1 MLDGMR
7 KISHHWIGRA
17 ILSVLFGLLIVSFVI
32 WGVGD
37 MFRGFVPDKVAE
49 VGGQS
54 ISTQQY
60 QNALQTVMFRIQ
72 SRTHRNLTSAQ
83 AHELGI
89 DRQVLG
95 NLIADAALDVRAT
108 SLGMAISETSIVA
121 AVRSDPSLQDAS
133 GRFNPAAF
141 DQALR
146 DSGLT
151 ERGFFS
157 AQSKAYMRQQIETPL
172 VNGLAAPKPLVDLLA
187 RVEAQTRAI
196 DYVALPPSAAG
207 DIPAPADDV
216 LKAYFTD
223 RKDQYRAPEYRA
235 LEILLVDP
243 STLANP
249 ADVSDDD
256 AKADYDKVRDARFAT
271 PEKRKLQQI
280 VFPDQASA
288 DDAEAKIKAGASFDD
303 IVKARNLKSSDVDL
317 GETTK
322 TAMFDKTIADAAFAL
337 PPDGVS
343 DVVKGQFGPAIVR
356 VLSIAPGSAKS
367 FDEVK
372 DTLKKEI
379 AADRVAGQVQTV
391 HDKIEDARVSGK
403 TLIEAAKSVGLE
415 AREVAAVDA
424 QGRDDKGAPLNLPAS
439 AELLASAYASDVG
452 VDDAPLQ
459 TSNRGWLWFDVLKVD
474 PARDR
479 TFDEVKAEVEK
490 QWRAEAVTKALSA
503 KADDMVKQI
512 EGGAALATLAQ
523 AAGLEA
529 KSAADLHRGGGG
541 GLAPSLINSVFT
553 VPAGGAGSAAT
564 PEGRVIFKVTAD
576 ATPPTKFDDPAVKTI
591 ANQLTEGLQ
600 NSVIAQF
607 VSALETELG
616 VKIHQNVLQS
626 AAGS

>member
-1 MLDGMR
+1 MR
-7 KISHHWIGRA
+7 KISQSWIGRA
-17 ILSVLFGLLIVSFVI
+17 ILSVLFGLLIISFVI

-54 ISTQQY
+54 ITAQQY
-60 QNALQTVMFRIQ
+60 QSSLQTVMFRIQ
-72 SRTHRNLTSAQ
+72 SRTHRNLTNAQ
-83 AHELGI
+83 AHELGL

-108 SLGMAISETSIVA
+108 SLGMAISEATIVA

-133 GRFNPAAF
+133 GQFNPALF

-151 ERGFFS
+151 ERGFFVS
-157 AQSKAYMRQQIETPL
+157 QSRAYMRQQIETPL
-172 VNGLAAPKPLVDLLA
+172 IDGLAAPKPLVDLLA

-196 DYVALPPSAAG
+196 DYVALSPSAAG
-207 DIPAPADDV
+207 DIPAPADDA
-216 LKAYFTD
+216 LKAYFDD
-223 RKDQYRAPEYRA
+223 RKAEYRAPEYRA

-243 STLANP
+243 NTLANP

-271 PEKRKLQQI
+271 PEKRKLRQI

-303 IVKARNLKSSDVDL
+303 IVKARNLKASDVDL

-322 TAMFDKTIADAAFAL
+322 AAMFDQTIADAAFAL
-337 PPDGVS
+337 PQDSVS
-343 DVVKGQFGPAIVR
+343 EVVKGQFGPAIVR
-356 VLSIAPGSAKS
+356 VVGVTPGSAKT

-379 AADRVAGQVQTV
+379 AAERVAGQVQTI

-403 TLIEAAKSVGLE
+403 TLAEAAKSVGFE
-415 AREVAAVDA
+415 ARSIASVDA
-424 QGRDDKGAPLNLPAS
+424 QGQDEKGAKLDLPDQ
-439 AELLASAYASDVG
+439 AELVAAAYASDVG

-459 TSNRGWLWFDVLKVD
+459 TNSRGWLWFDVTKVD

-479 TFDEVKAEVEK
+479 TFDEVKDQVEK
-490 QWRAEAVTKALSA
+490 QWRAEAVAKALTA
-503 KADDMVKQI
+503 KSDDMVKQL
-512 EGGAALATLAQ
+512 EGGATLESLAQ
-523 AAGLEA
+523 GAGLEA
-529 KSAADLHRGGGG
+529 KSAADLRRSGGA
-541 GLAPSLINSVFT
+541 GLAPSLVNAVFT
-553 VPAGGAGSAAT
+553 APAGGAGSAAT
-564 PEGRVIFKVTAD
+564 PDGRVVFKVTAD
-576 ATPPTKFDDPAVKTI
+576 ATPPTKFDDPAVKAI
-591 ANQLTEGLQ
+591 ATQLTEGMQTSIL
-600 NSVIAQF
+600 AQF
-607 VSALETELG
+607 VSALERELG
-616 VKIHQNVLQS
+616 VQIHQNVLQTAS
-626 AAGS
+626 GG

>member
-7 KISHHWIGRA
+7 KISQHWIGRA
-17 ILSVLFGLLIVSFVI
+17 ILSVLFGLLIVSFVV

-54 ISTQQY
+54 ITTQQY
-60 QNALQTVMFRIQ
+60 QNSLQTVMFRIQ
-72 SRTHRNLTSAQ
+72 SRMHRNLTSAQ
-83 AHELGI
+83 AHELGL

-108 SLGMAISETSIVA
+108 SLGMAISEASIVA

-133 GRFNPAAF
+133 GQFNPAAF

-151 ERGFFS
+151 ERGFFA
-157 AQSKAYMRQQIETPL
+157 AQSRAYMRQQIETPL

-216 LKAYFTD
+216 LKAYFND

-288 DDAEAKIKAGASFDD
+288 EDAEAKIKAGASFDD

-322 TAMFDKTIADAAFAL
+322 AAMFDKVIADAAFAL
-337 PPDGVS
+337 PQDGVS

-356 VLSIAPGSAKS
+356 VLSIAPGSAKT

-403 TLIEAAKSVGLE
+403 TLVEAAKSVGLE
-415 AREVAAVDA
+415 ARAVTVVDA

-479 TFDEVKAEVEK
+479 TFDEVKAQVEK
-490 QWRAEAVTKALSA
+490 LWRAEAVAKALSA

-529 KSAADLHRGGGG
+529 KSAADLRRSGGA
-541 GLAPSLINSVFT
+541 GLAPSLVNSVFT
-553 VPAGGAGSAAT
+553 VPAGGAGSAST
-564 PEGRVIFKVTAD
+564 PDGRVIFKVTAD

-591 ANQLTEGLQ
+591 ASQLTEGLQ

>member
-7 KISHHWIGRA
+7 KISQHWIGRA

-49 VGGQS
+49 VGGRS

-60 QNALQTVMFRIQ
+60 QNSLQTVMFRIQ
-72 SRTHRNLTSAQ
+72 SRTRRNLTSAQ

-95 NLIADAALDVRAT
+95 SLIADAALDVRAT
-108 SLGMAISETSIVA
+108 SLGMSISEASIVA
-121 AVRSDPSLQDAS
+121 AVRSDPSFQDAS
-133 GRFNPAAF
+133 GQFNPAAF

-146 DSGLT
+146 NSSLT
-151 ERGFFS
+151 ESGFFA
-157 AQSKAYMRQQIETPL
+157 AQSQAYLRQQIETPL
-172 VNGLAAPKPLVDLLA
+172 IDGLAAPKALVDLLA

-196 DYVALPPSAAG
+196 DYIALPPSAAG
-207 DIPAPADDV
+207 DVAAPGDDV
-216 LKAYFTD
+216 LKAYFND

-256 AKADYDKVRDARFAT
+256 AKADYDKVRDTRFVT
-271 PEKRKLQQI
+271 PERRKLQQI

-288 DDAEAKIKAGASFDD
+288 DDAEAKIKAGATFDD
-303 IVKARNLKSSDVDL
+303 IVKARNLKPSDVDL
-317 GETTK
+317 GEVAK
-322 TAMFDKTIADAAFAL
+322 AAMFDQTIAEAAFTL

-343 DVVKGQFGPAIVR
+343 EVVKGQFGPAIVR
-356 VLSIAPGSAKS
+356 VASVTPGVTKS

-379 AADRVAGQVQTV
+379 AADRVAGQVQSV

-403 TLIEAAKSVGLE
+403 TLAEAAKTVGLE
-415 AREVAAVDA
+415 ARAVATVDA
-424 QGRDDKGAPLNLPAS
+424 QGRDEKGAALDLPDQ
-439 AELLASAYASDVG
+439 AELLAAAYASDVG
-452 VDDAPLQ
+452 VDDAPVQ
-459 TSNRGWLWFDVLKVD
+459 TNNHGWLWFDVMKVD

-479 TFDEVKAEVEK
+479 TFDEVKDQVEK
-490 QWRAEAVTKALSA
+490 QWRAEAVAKALSA
-503 KADDMVKQI
+503 KADDLVKQI
-512 EGGAALATLAQ
+512 EGGATLATLAQ
-523 AAGLEA
+523 NAGLEA
-529 KSAADLHRGGGG
+529 KSAADLRRGGGAE
-541 GLAPSLINSVFT
+541 LAPSLVNAVFT
-553 VPAGGAGSAAT
+553 VPSGGAGSAAT
-564 PEGRVIFKVTAD
+564 PDGRVVFKVTAD

-591 ANQLTEGLQ
+591 ASQLTEGLQ

-626 AAGS
+626 AAGG

>member
-1 MLDGMR
+1 MLHGMR
-7 KISHHWIGRA
+7 KISQHWIGRA

-54 ISTQQY
+54 ITSQQY
-60 QNALQTVMFRIQ
+60 QSALQTVMFRIQ
-72 SRTHRNLTSAQ
+72 SRTRRNLTNAQ
-83 AHELGI
+83 AHELGL

-95 NLIADAALDVRAT
+95 NLIAEAALDVRAA
-108 SLGMAISETSIVA
+108 SLGMAISEASIVA
-121 AVRSDPSLQDAS
+121 AVRSDPNLQDAS
-133 GRFNPAAF
+133 GQFNPARF

-146 DSGLT
+146 DTGLT
-151 ERGFFS
+151 ERGFFVAES
-157 AQSKAYMRQQIETPL
+157 RAYMRQQIETPL
-172 VNGLAAPKPLVDLLA
+172 IDGLAAPKPLVDLLA

-196 DYVALPPSAAG
+196 DYVALPPGAAG
-207 DIPAPADDV
+207 DIPAPADDA
-216 LKAYFTD
+216 LKAYFND

-249 ADVSDDD
+249 AEVSDDD
-256 AKADYDKVRDARFAT
+256 AKADYDKVRDGRFAA

-280 VFPDQASA
+280 VFPDQTSA
-288 DDAEAKIKAGASFDD
+288 DGAEAKIKAGASFDD
-303 IVKARNLKSSDVDL
+303 IVKARSLSASDVDL

-322 TAMFDKTIADAAFAL
+322 AAMFDQTIADAAFAL
-337 PPDGVS
+337 PQDGVS
-343 DVVKGQFGPAIVR
+343 EVVKGQFGPAILR
-356 VLSIAPGSAKS
+356 VVSVTPGSLKT

-379 AADRVAGQVQTV
+379 AAERVAGQAQTV

-403 TLIEAAKSVGLE
+403 TLAEAAKSVGLE
-415 AREVAAVDA
+415 ARSVASVDA
-424 QGRDDKGAPLNLPAS
+424 QGRDDKGAALDLPDQ
-439 AELLASAYASDVG
+439 AELVAAAYASDVG

-459 TSNRGWLWFDVLKVD
+459 TNNHGWLWFDVMKVD

-479 TFDEVKAEVEK
+479 TFDEVKDQVEK
-490 QWRAEAVTKALSA
+490 QWRADAVTKALAA

-512 EGGAALATLAQ
+512 EGGATLEGLAQ
-523 AAGLEA
+523 GAGLDA
-529 KSAADLHRGGGG
+529 KSAVDLRRGGGA
-541 GLAPSLINSVFT
+541 GLAPSLVNAVFT

-564 PEGRVIFKVTAD
+564 PDGRVVFKVTAD

-591 ANQLTEGLQ
+591 ATQLTEGLQ
-600 NSVIAQF
+600 SSVIAQF
-607 VSALETELG
+607 VSALESELG

-626 AAGS
+626 AAGG

>member
-17 ILSVLFGLLIVSFVI
+17 VLSVLFGLLIVSFVI

-60 QNALQTVMFRIQ
+60 QNALQTLMFRIQ

-83 AHELGI
+83 AHDLGL

-95 NLIADAALDVRAT
+95 NLISDAALDVRAT
-108 SLGMAISETSIVA
+108 SLGMAISEASIVA
-121 AVRSDPSLQDAS
+121 AVRSDRGFQDAS
-133 GRFNPAAF
+133 GQFNPAAF

-151 ERGFFS
+151 ERGFFA
-157 AQSKAYMRQQIETPL
+157 AQSRAYMRQQIETPL
-172 VNGLAAPKPLVDLLA
+172 IDGLSAPKPLVDLLV

-216 LKAYFTD
+216 LKAYFND
-223 RKDQYRAPEYRA
+223 RKGQYRAPEYRA

-243 STLANP
+243 TTLANP
-249 ADVSDDD
+249 AEVSDDD
-256 AKADYDKVRDARFAT
+256 AKANYDNVRDARFAT
-271 PEKRKLQQI
+271 PEKRRLQQI

-288 DDAEAKIKAGASFDD
+288 EDAEAKIKAGASFDD
-303 IVKARNLKSSDVDL
+303 IVTARSLKPADVDL

-322 TAMFDKTIADAAFAL
+322 AAMFDKTIADAAFAL
-337 PPDGVS
+337 PQDGVS
-343 DVVKGQFGPAIVR
+343 EVVKGQFGPAIVR
-356 VLSIAPGSAKS
+356 VVSITPGSTKS

-379 AADRVAGQVQTV
+379 AADRVAGQVQGV

-403 TLIEAAKSVGLE
+403 TLAESAKSVGFE
-415 AREVAAVDA
+415 ARAIAAVDA
-424 QGRDDKGAPLNLPAS
+424 QGRDDKGAALDLPAQ

-452 VDDAPLQ
+452 VDNAPLQ
-459 TSNRGWLWFDVLKVD
+459 TSNRGWLWFEVMKVD
-474 PARDR
+474 PARER
-479 TFDEVKAEVEK
+479 TFDEVKDQVEK
-490 QWRAEAVTKALSA
+490 QWRAQEVAKALSA

-512 EGGAALATLAQ
+512 EGGATPESLAQ
-523 AAGLEA
+523 GAGLEA
-529 KSAADLHRGGGG
+529 KSAADLHRSGGA
-541 GLAPSLINSVFT
+541 GLAPALVNAIFT

-564 PEGRVIFKVTAD
+564 PEGRVVFKVTAD

-591 ANQLTEGLQ
+591 ATQLTEGLQ
-600 NSVIAQF
+600 TSVIAQY
-607 VSALETELG
+607 VSALEAELG

>member
-1 MLDGMR
+1 MR
-7 KISHHWIGRA
+7 RISQHWIGRA
-17 ILSVLFGLLIVSFVI
+17 ILSVLFGLLIISFVI

-54 ISTQQY
+54 ITAQQY
-60 QNALQTVMFRIQ
+60 QSALQTLMFRIQ
-72 SRTHRNLTSAQ
+72 SRTHRNLTNAQ
-83 AHELGI
+83 AHDLGL

-95 NLIADAALDVRAT
+95 NLIADAALDVRAA
-108 SLGMAISETSIVA
+108 SLGMAISEASIVA

-133 GRFNPAAF
+133 GQFNPARF

-151 ERGFFS
+151 ERGFFV
-157 AQSKAYMRQQIETPL
+157 AQSRAYMRQQIETPL
-172 VNGLAAPKPLVDLLA
+172 IDGLAAPKSLVDMLA

-196 DYVALPPSAAG
+196 DYVTLPPGAAG
-207 DIPAPADDV
+207 DIPAPADDA
-216 LKAYFTD
+216 LKAYFND
-223 RKDQYRAPEYRA
+223 RKSEYRAPEYRA

-243 STLANP
+243 TTLANP

-256 AKADYDKVRDARFAT
+256 AKADYDKVRDARFAA

-288 DDAEAKIKAGASFDD
+288 DDAEAKIKAGTSFDD
-303 IVKARNLKSSDVDL
+303 IVKARNLSASDVDL

-322 TAMFDKTIADAAFAL
+322 AAMFDQTIAGAAFAL
-337 PPDGVS
+337 PQDGVS
-343 DVVKGQFGPAIVR
+343 EVVKGQFGPAILR
-356 VLSIAPGSAKS
+356 VVSVTPGSVKT

-379 AADRVAGQVQTV
+379 AGDRVAGQVQTL
-391 HDKIEDARVSGK
+391 HDKIEDARISGK
-403 TLIEAAKSVGLE
+403 TLAEAAKSVGLE
-415 AREVAAVDA
+415 ARSVAAVDA
-424 QGRDDKGAPLNLPAS
+424 QGRDDKGAPLDLPDQ
-439 AELLASAYASDVG
+439 AELLAAAYASDVG

-459 TSNRGWLWFDVLKVD
+459 TNNRGWLWFDVMKVD

-479 TFDEVKAEVEK
+479 AFDEVKDQVEK
-490 QWRAEAVTKALSA
+490 QWRAEAVAKALAA
-503 KADDMVKQI
+503 KSDDMVKQI
-512 EGGAALATLAQ
+512 EGGATLESLAQ
-523 AAGLEA
+523 SAGLEA
-529 KSAADLHRGGGG
+529 KSAADLRRSGGA
-541 GLAPSLINSVFT
+541 GLAPSFINAVFT

-564 PEGRVIFKVTAD
+564 PDGRVVFKVTAD
-576 ATPPTKFDDPAVKTI
+576 ATPPTNFDDPAVKTMTS
-591 ANQLTEGLQ
+591 QLTEGLQ
-600 NSVIAQF
+600 TSVVAQF
-607 VSALETELG
+607 ISALENELG

>member
-7 KISHHWIGRA
+7 KISQHWIGRA
-17 ILSVLFGLLIVSFVI
+17 ILTVLFGLLIVSFVI

-54 ISTQQY
+54 ITTQQY
-60 QNALQTVMFRIQ
+60 QNSLQTVMYRIQ

-83 AHELGI
+83 AHELGL

-95 NLIADAALDVRAT
+95 NLIADAALDVRAA
-108 SLGMAISETSIVA
+108 SLGMAISEASIVA

-133 GRFNPAAF
+133 GQFNPAAF

-151 ERGFFS
+151 ERGFFV
-157 AQSKAYMRQQIETPL
+157 AQSRAYMRQQIETPL
-172 VNGLAAPKPLVDLLA
+172 IDGLAAPKPLVDLLA

-196 DYVALPPSAAG
+196 DYVTLPPSAAG
-207 DIPAPADDV
+207 DIPAPADDA
-216 LKAYFTD
+216 LKAYFNE
-223 RKDQYRAPEYRA
+223 RKDQYQAPEYRA

-243 STLANP
+243 SALANP

-303 IVKARNLKSSDVDL
+303 IVKARNLSASDVDL
-317 GETTK
+317 GETVK
-322 TAMFDKTIADAAFAL
+322 AAMFDHSIADAAFAL
-337 PPDGVS
+337 PQDGVS
-343 DVVKGQFGPAIVR
+343 EVVKGQFGPAIVR
-356 VLSIAPGSAKS
+356 VVAITPGSAKT

-379 AADRVAGQVQTV
+379 AADRVAGQVQSV

-403 TLIEAAKSVGLE
+403 TLAEAAKTVGLE
-415 AREVAAVDA
+415 ARSIAAVDA
-424 QGRDDKGAPLNLPAS
+424 QGRDDKGAALDLPDQ

-459 TSNRGWLWFDVLKVD
+459 TNNRGWLWFDVIKVD

-479 TFDEVKAEVEK
+479 AFDEVKDQVEK
-490 QWRAEAVTKALSA
+490 EWRAEAVTKALSA

-512 EGGAALATLAQ
+512 GGGATPESLAQ
-523 AAGLEA
+523 GAGLEA
-529 KSAADLHRGGGG
+529 KSAVDLRRGGGA
-541 GLAPSLINSVFT
+541 GLAPSLVNAVFT

-564 PEGRVIFKVTAD
+564 PDGRVVFKVTAD
-576 ATPPTKFDDPAVKTI
+576 ATPPTKFDDPAVKAI
-591 ANQLTEGLQ
+591 ATQLTEGLQ
-600 NSVIAQF
+600 TSVVAQF
-607 VSALETELG
+607 VSALENELG
-616 VKIHQNVLQS
+616 VRIHQNVLQS

>member
-7 KISHHWIGRA
+7 KISQHWIGRA
-17 ILSVLFGLLIVSFVI
+17 IMTLLFGLLIVSFVI

-95 NLIADAALDVRAT
+95 NLISEAALDVRAA
-108 SLGMAISETSIVA
+108 SLGMAISEASMVA

-133 GRFNPAAF
+133 GQFSPAAF

-151 ERGFFS
+151 ERGFFV
-157 AQSKAYMRQQIETPL
+157 AQSRAYMRQQIETPL
-172 VNGLAAPKPLVDLLA
+172 VDGLAAPKPLVDLLA

-216 LKAYFTD
+216 LKAYFSD
-223 RKDQYRAPEYRA
+223 RKDQYRAPEYRR

-243 STLANP
+243 STLANA

-256 AKADYDKVRDARFAT
+256 AKADYDKVRDARFVT

-303 IVKARNLKSSDVDL
+303 VIKARNLKPSDVDL
-317 GETTK
+317 GETTQA
-322 TAMFDKTIADAAFAL
+322 AMFDHAIADAAFAL
-337 PPDGVS
+337 PQGGVS
-343 DVVKGQFGPAIVR
+343 EVVKGQFGPAIVR
-356 VLSIAPGSAKS
+356 VVSVAAGSVKT

-379 AADRVAGQVQTV
+379 AADRVAGQVQSV

-403 TLIEAAKSVGLE
+403 TLAEAAKTVGLD
-415 AREVAAVDA
+415 AREIAAVDA
-424 QGRDDKGAPLNLPAS
+424 QGRDEKGAALDLPDQ

-459 TSNRGWLWFDVLKVD
+459 TNNRGWLWFDVLKVD

-479 TFDEVKAEVEK
+479 TFDEVKDQVET

-512 EGGAALATLAQ
+512 EGGASLASLAQ
-523 AAGLEA
+523 GAGLEA
-529 KSAADLHRGGGG
+529 KSAADLRRSGGA
-541 GLAPSLINSVFT
+541 GLAPSLVNAVFT

-564 PEGRVIFKVTAD
+564 PDGRVVFKVTAD
-576 ATPPTKFDDPAVKTI
+576 ATPPTNFDDPAVKTI
-591 ANQLTEGLQ
+591 ASQLTEGLQ
-600 NSVIAQF
+600 TSVVAQF

-626 AAGS
+626 AAGG

>member
-7 KISHHWIGRA
+7 KISQHWIGRA

-54 ISTQQY
+54 ITTQQY

-83 AHELGI
+83 AHELGL

-95 NLIADAALDVRAT
+95 NLIADAALNVRAV
-108 SLGMAISETSIVA
+108 SLGMAISEASIVA

-133 GRFNPAAF
+133 GQFNPAAF

-151 ERGFFS
+151 ERGFFA

-172 VNGLAAPKPLVDLLA
+172 VDGLVAPKPLVDLLA

-196 DYVALPPSAAG
+196 DYVTLPPSAAG

-216 LKAYFTD
+216 LKAYFTE

-243 STLANP
+243 STLADP
-249 ADVSDDD
+249 AAVSDED

-288 DDAEAKIKAGASFDD
+288 DEAEAKIKAGASFDD
-303 IVKARNLKSSDVDL
+303 IVRARNLKPSDVDL

-322 TAMFDKTIADAAFAL
+322 AAMFDKTIADAAFAL
-337 PPDGVS
+337 PQDGVS
-343 DVVKGQFGPAIVR
+343 EVVKGQFGPAIVR
-356 VLSIAPGSAKS
+356 VVSITPGSAKS

-403 TLIEAAKSVGLE
+403 TLAEAAKSVGLE
-415 AREVAAVDA
+415 ARSVPAVDA
-424 QGRDDKGAPLNLPAS
+424 QGRDDKGAPLNLPDS

-490 QWRAEAVTKALSA
+490 QWRAEAVSKALSA

-523 AAGLEA
+523 AAGLET
-529 KSAADLHRGGGG
+529 KSAADLHRSGATE
-541 GLAPSLINSVFT
+541 LAPSLVNSVFT

-564 PEGRVIFKVTAD
+564 PDGRVVFKVTAD

-591 ANQLTEGLQ
+591 ASQLTEGLQ

>member
-7 KISHHWIGRA
+7 KISQHWIGRA
-17 ILSVLFGLLIVSFVI
+17 IMTLLFGLLIVSFVI

-95 NLIADAALDVRAT
+95 NLISEAALDVRAA
-108 SLGMAISETSIVA
+108 SLGMAISEASMVA

-133 GRFNPAAF
+133 GQFSPAAF

-151 ERGFFS
+151 ERGFFV
-157 AQSKAYMRQQIETPL
+157 AQSRAYMRQQIETPL
-172 VNGLAAPKPLVDLLA
+172 VDGLAAPKPLVDLLA

-216 LKAYFTD
+216 LKAYFSD
-223 RKDQYRAPEYRA
+223 RKDQYRAPEYRR

-243 STLANP
+243 STLANA

-256 AKADYDKVRDARFAT
+256 AKADYDKVRDARFVT

-303 IVKARNLKSSDVDL
+303 VIKARNLKPSDVDL
-317 GETTK
+317 GETTQA
-322 TAMFDKTIADAAFAL
+322 AMFDHAIADAAFAL
-337 PPDGVS
+337 PQGGVS
-343 DVVKGQFGPAIVR
+343 EVVKGQFGPAIVR
-356 VLSIAPGSAKS
+356 VVSVAAGSVKT

-379 AADRVAGQVQTV
+379 AADRVAGQVQSV

-403 TLIEAAKSVGLE
+403 TLAEAAKTVGLD
-415 AREVAAVDA
+415 AREIAAVDA
-424 QGRDDKGAPLNLPAS
+424 QGRDEKGAALDLPDQ

-459 TSNRGWLWFDVLKVD
+459 TNNRGWLWFDVLKVD

-479 TFDEVKAEVEK
+479 TFDEVKDQVET

-512 EGGAALATLAQ
+512 EGGASLVSLAQ
-523 AAGLEA
+523 GAGLEA
-529 KSAADLHRGGGG
+529 KSAADLRRSGGA
-541 GLAPSLINSVFT
+541 GLAPSLVNAVFT

-564 PEGRVIFKVTAD
+564 PDGRVVFKVTAD
-576 ATPPTKFDDPAVKTI
+576 ATPPTNFDDPAVKTI
-591 ANQLTEGLQ
+591 ASQLTEGLQ
-600 NSVIAQF
+600 TSVVAQF

-626 AAGS
+626 AAGG

>member
-7 KISHHWIGRA
+7 KISQHWIGRA
-17 ILSVLFGLLIVSFVI
+17 ILSVLFGLLIVSFVV

-95 NLIADAALDVRAT
+95 NLIAEAALDVRAT
-108 SLGMAISETSIVA
+108 SLGMAISEASIVA
-121 AVRSDPSLQDAS
+121 AVRSDHSLQDAS
-133 GRFNPAAF
+133 GQFSPAAF

-151 ERGFFS
+151 ERGFFV
-157 AQSKAYMRQQIETPL
+157 AQSRAYMRQQIETPL
-172 VNGLAAPKPLVDLLA
+172 VDGLAAPKPLVDLLA

-196 DYVALPPSAAG
+196 DYVALPPNAAG
-207 DIPAPADDV
+207 DIPAPANDV
-216 LKAYFTD
+216 LTAYFND
-223 RKDQYRAPEYRA
+223 RKDQYRAPEYRR

-243 STLANP
+243 STLANA
-249 ADVSDDD
+249 ADVSDED
-256 AKADYDKVRDARFAT
+256 AKADYDKVRDARFGS

-288 DDAEAKIKAGASFDD
+288 DDAEAKIRAGASFDD
-303 IVKARNLKSSDVDL
+303 IVKARNLSASDVDL
-317 GETTK
+317 GETTQA
-322 TAMFDKTIADAAFAL
+322 AMFDHAIADAAFAL
-337 PPDGVS
+337 PQGGVS
-343 DVVKGQFGPAIVR
+343 EVVKGQFGPAIVR
-356 VLSIAPGSAKS
+356 VVSVAAGSVKT

-379 AADRVAGQVQTV
+379 AADRAAGQVQSV

-403 TLIEAAKSVGLE
+403 TLAEAAKAVGLD
-415 AREVAAVDA
+415 AREIAAVDA
-424 QGRDDKGAPLNLPAS
+424 QGRDEKGAALDLPDQ

-459 TSNRGWLWFDVLKVD
+459 TNNRGWLWFDVLKVD

-479 TFDEVKAEVEK
+479 TFDEVKDQVET

-512 EGGAALATLAQ
+512 EGGATLESLAQ
-523 AAGLEA
+523 GAGLEA
-529 KSAADLHRGGGG
+529 KSAADLRRSGGA
-541 GLAPSLINSVFT
+541 GLAPSLVNAVFT

-564 PEGRVIFKVTAD
+564 PDGRVIFKVTAD
-576 ATPPTKFDDPAVKTI
+576 VTPPTNFDDPAVKTI
-591 ANQLTEGLQ
+591 ASQLTEGLQ
-600 NSVIAQF
+600 TSVVAQF

-626 AAGS
+626 AAGG